1 MLSRFKPDP
10 FSLGSKS
17 VVTDESVTKDEIDQD
32 ETTGQDLNL
41 EQFSQ
46 RVANIKSSVNFT
58 TINCSNLIWRID
70 FATGDILSSNI
81 QMLD

>member
-46 RVANIKSSVNFT
+46 RVTNVKSWVNFT
-58 TINCSNLIWRID
+58 AINVADRLVSLWVR
-70 FATGDILSSNI
+70 GLSH
-81 QMLD
+81 